1 MGACEYIWIVCV
13 RECLGVFEWGM
24 FLRMWVYLHVSVD
37 SSRWC
42 VGGISWVFCV
52 FDGVGVSRWGV

>member
-1 MGACEYIWIVCV
+1 M